1 MSTPKE
7 DTVAAVMT
15 RKLVT
20 VSFDAPVKK
29 ALATMIKRDMG
40 SVIVLKKGEPVGII
54 TERDV
59 TRKSLLPT
67 KGKKVYERPVSRF
80 MSHPLITVPSTT
92 PMWKA
97 FETMVTKK
105 IRRLP
110 IERQGR
116 LVGIVTERDLFRW
129 ALRVFYEPNIP
140 KHIRKF
146 L

>member
-1 MSTPKE
+1 
-7 DTVAAVMT
+7 
-15 RKLVT
+15 
-20 VSFDAPVKK
+20 
-29 ALATMIKRDMG
+29 
-40 SVIVLKKGEPVGII
+40 
-54 TERDV
+54 
-59 TRKSLLPT
+59 
-67 KGKKVYERPVSRF
+67 
-80 MSHPLITVPSTT
+80 
-92 PMWKA
+92 MWKA

>member
-1 MSTPKE
+1 VSTPKE
-7 DTVAAVMT
+7 DTVAAIMT

-20 VSFDAPVKK
+20 VSFDAPVKT
-29 ALATMIKRDMG
+29 ALATMIKKDMG

-59 TRKSLLPT
+59 TRNSLLPT
-67 KGKKVYERPVSRF
+67 RGKKVYERPVSRF

>member
-1 MSTPKE
+1 VSTPKE
-7 DTVAAVMT
+7 DTVAAIMT

-20 VSFDAPVKK
+20 VGSDVSVKK
-29 ALATMIKRDMG
+29 ALATMIRKDIG
-40 SVIVLKKGEPVGII
+40 SLIVLKKREPVGII

-59 TRKSLLPT
+59 TRNSLLPT
-67 KGKKVYERPVSRF
+67 RGKKVYERPVSRF

-110 IERQGR
+110 IEEQGR

-140 KHIRKF
+140 KHIMKF

>member
-1 MSTPKE
+1 VSTPKE
-7 DTVAAVMT
+7 DTVAAIMT

-20 VSFDAPVKK
+20 VGFNVPVKK
-29 ALATMIKRDMG
+29 ALATMIRKDIG
-40 SVIVLKKGEPVGII
+40 SLIVLKKGEPVGII

-59 TRKSLLPT
+59 TRNSLLPT
-67 KGKKVYERPVSRF
+67 KGKKVYERPVSSF
-80 MSHPLITVPSTT
+80 MSHPLMTVSSTT

-97 FETMVTKK
+97 LEAMVTKK

-110 IERQGR
+110 IEKQGR
-116 LVGIVTERDLFRW
+116 LVGIVTERDLFKW

>member
-1 MSTPKE
+1 VSTPKE
-7 DTVAAVMT
+7 DTVAAIMT

-20 VSFDAPVKK
+20 VNFDAPVKK
-29 ALATMIKRDMG
+29 ALATMIRRDMG
-40 SVIVLKKGEPVGII
+40 SVIVLNKGEPVGII

-59 TRKSLLPT
+59 TRNSLLPT
-67 KGKKVYERPVSRF
+67 KGKKIYERPVSQF
-80 MSHPLITVPSTT
+80 MSHPLITAPSTT

-110 IERQGR
+110 IERQDR

-140 KHIRKF
+140 KHIRKY

>member
-1 MSTPKE
+1 VSTPKE
-7 DTVAAVMT
+7 DTVAAIMT

-29 ALATMIKRDMG
+29 ALATMIRRDIG
-40 SVIVLKKGEPVGII
+40 SLIVLKKGEPVGII

-59 TRKSLLPT
+59 TRNSLLQT
-67 KGKKVYERPVSRF
+67 RGKKIYERPVARL

-92 PMWKA
+92 PTWKA
-97 FETMVTKK
+97 FETMVTRK

-110 IERQGR
+110 IEGQGR
-116 LVGIVTERDLFRW
+116 LVGIVTERDLFKW

-140 KHIRKF
+140 KHIRRF

>member
-1 MSTPKE
+1 
-7 DTVAAVMT
+7 MT